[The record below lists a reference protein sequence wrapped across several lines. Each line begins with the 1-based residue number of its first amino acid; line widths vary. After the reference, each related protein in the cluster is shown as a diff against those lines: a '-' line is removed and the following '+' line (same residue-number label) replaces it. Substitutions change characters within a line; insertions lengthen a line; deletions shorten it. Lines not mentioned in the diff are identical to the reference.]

1 MKRILKWVG
10 GLTFSILI
18 VAAVF
23 AAFEVRAF
31 NASMAKVYTVP
42 VPAFTRSTAPAALAR
57 GKHVAESL
65 AGCAA
70 SDCHGAD
77 LAGGRSIP
85 FGPVGTVTGP
95 NVTPAGRAGA
105 YSDGELVR
113 LILHGIKRDGR
124 SVMFMPSAD
133 FNWLP
138 DEDIQAVVSYVRT
151 VPPVTKPDGLLDVG
165 LIGKVLDRRGLLDLD
180 VARHID
186 HDHRTTAPAPAAT
199 AAYGAFVSRL
209 CVGCHG
215 EHLSGGPIPGAPSS
229 IPIPANITTHDS
241 GIKGWTFVDFERL
254 LNEGIKK
261 DGKKLNPFMPVETFG
276 KMNDVERKALWAYLE
291 SVPPKPFGGR

>member
-1 MKRILKWVG
+1 MKRLLKWVG
-10 GLTFSILI
+10 GVTLLILI
-18 VAAVF
+18 VAAGF

-31 NASMAKVYTVP
+31 NASMAKVYGVP
-42 VPAFTRSTAPAALAR
+42 VPAVTRSTDPAVLAR

-77 LAGGRSIP
+77 LAGGRSIS
-85 FGPVGTVTGP
+85 FGPVGTISGP
-95 NVTPAGRAGA
+95 NITQAGRAGA

-124 SVMFMPSAD
+124 SITFMPSPD

-151 VPPVTKPDGLLDVG
+151 VPPVTKADGPSEVG
-165 LIGKVLDRRGLLDLD
+165 LIGKVLDRRGLLELD

-186 HDHRTTAPAPAAT
+186 HDHRTTAPAPTAT

-276 KMNDVERKALWAYLE
+276 KMNEVERKALWAFLE
-291 SVPPKPFGGR
+291 SVPPKAFGGR

>member
-1 MKRILKWVG
+1 MKRILKWIG
-10 GLTFSILI
+10 GITLLILI
-18 VAAVF
+18 VAAGF

-31 NASMAKVYTVP
+31 NGSMAKVYDVP
-42 VPAFTRSTAPAALAR
+42 VPAFTRSADPAVLAR
-57 GKHVAESL
+57 GKHVTESL

-95 NVTPAGRAGA
+95 NITAAGHGGA

-113 LILHGIKRDGR
+113 LILHGVKRDGR
-124 SVMFMPSAD
+124 SVTFMPSPD

-138 DEDIQAVVSYVRT
+138 DEDIQAVVSYLRT
-151 VPPVTKPDGLLDVG
+151 VPPVTKPDGPLEVG

-180 VARHID
+180 VARHVD
-186 HDHRTTAPAPAAT
+186 HDKRTTAPAPAPT

-261 DGKKLNPFMPVETFG
+261 DGKKLDPFMPVETFG
-276 KMNDVERKALWAYLE
+276 KMNELEKKALWAFLE
-291 SVPPKPFGGR
+291 VVPPKPFGSR